1 MSGIIIDH
9 EKCILCRK
17 CLRSCPVSALELI
30 DGRIR
35 VTDLCN
41 LCTMCVDSC
50 PKGAIAMKTAEA
62 AASDS
67 SGIWIYAQ
75 FDDSGLCKVSCEL
88 ASKAAELAGE
98 TEAVSERTCEVT
110 ALLPCNDRN
119 MAEQLVSCGADR
131 VLFCEKEALKD
142 GDPDAAAAWVVS
154 LVRERQPAVMLFPA
168 TAAGREIAPACA
180 AMLGTGLT
188 ADCTALEIDPESGL
202 LHQTRPAFGGNLM
215 ATIICP
221 GTRPQMATVRE
232 GVFSV
237 RRIEPGDGCPVPGFE
252 EPGSRMEAT
261 DFPDSFIA
269 RRSMRKVLQA
279 AGDAY
284 DVTKAEK
291 LVVVG
296 RGIESKK
303 NIPLMREFADRIGAG
318 FGCSRP
324 LVEAGWCEYPHQVGQ
339 TGHSVAPKLLI
350 SIGVSGAIQHLAGIA
365 GAEKII
371 AINTDEKAP
380 IFGVADCGIVG
391 DCVSVVK
398 EFLKS

>member
-17 CLRSCPVSALELI
+17 CLRSCPVSALEFG
-30 DGRIR
+30 DGKIK

-50 PKGAIAMKTAEA
+50 PKGAIAVEAAEA

-75 FDDSGLCKVSCEL
+75 ADENGLCKVSCEL
-88 ASKAAELAGE
+88 ASRAAELAEEAESVSGE
-98 TEAVSERTCEVT
+98 TCEVT
-110 ALLPCNDRN
+110 ALLPCNDRE
-119 MAEQLVSCGADR
+119 MAGQLVSCGADR
-131 VLFCEKEALKD
+131 VLFCEKEELRN
-142 GDPDAAAAWVVS
+142 GDPDAAAVWIVS
-154 LVRERQPAVMLFPA
+154 LVKERQPAVLLFPA

-180 AMLGTGLT
+180 AILGTGLT
-188 ADCTALEIDPESGL
+188 ADCTALKIDPESGL

-232 GVFSV
+232 GVFQV
-237 RRIEPGDGCPVPGFE
+237 NRKKNGEQRD
-252 EPGSRMEAT
+252 GSRMEET
-261 DFPDSFIA
+261 VFPDAFKP
-269 RRSMRKVLQA
+269 RRSMKKVLQT
-279 AGDAY
+279 AGGTY

-296 RGIESKK
+296 RGIGSKK

-380 IFGVADCGIVG
+380 IFGVADYGIVG

-398 EFLKS
+398 EFLAAEPG